1 MKLWVPAQLTSDP
14 ALHSWRGT
22 VFFEFLRAGCG
33 SGRVLVQAEGKRFMA
48 KTRSWR
54 YARKKSCANT
64 TNQKY
69 EEK

>member
-1 MKLWVPAQLTSDP
+1 
-14 ALHSWRGT
+14 
-22 VFFEFLRAGCG
+22 
-33 SGRVLVQAEGKRFMA
+33 VLVQAEGKRFMA